1 MDYGLPRRQVQKLRQ
16 KYHPIEGQ
24 RFADRIRLVIA
35 LSEGFSPSELAK
47 IFLID
52 AARFVVISVYIR
64 KAVLMDFWTF
74 TIRDVI
80 LF

>member
-1 MDYGLPRRQVQKLRQ
+1 MDYGLPRRQVPKLRK

-24 RFADRIRLVIA
+24 RFTDRIRLVIA

-52 AARFVVISVYIR
+52 ADMVRGYFRLY
-64 KAVLMDFWTF
+64 THY
-74 TIRDVI
+74 T
-80 LF
+80 